1 MQTASIKQLKD
12 ELKTLSPQ
20 ELQELCLTMAKFKK
34 ENKELLTYLVF
45 EAEDEEVFIKAV
57 KQEAD
62 TFFNEL
68 NTTSYFFMKKG
79 IRKILRNLKKY
90 IRYSKKKETEAQ
102 LLLYFC
108 QKMKAQQP
116 PIRNNTVLWNMYTKQ
131 LELLGKAVDKLH
143 EDLQFDFEEELQKLV
158 N

>member
-34 ENKELLTYLVF
+34 ENKELLSYLIF
-45 EAEDEEVFIKAV
+45 EAEDEEAFIASV
-57 KQEAD
+57 KKEAD
-62 TFFNEL
+62 GFFADL

-108 QKMKAQQP
+108 KKMKAQEP
-116 PIRNNTVLWNMYTKQ
+116 PIRNNTVLWNMHTKQ
-131 LELLGKAVDKLH
+131 MELLEKAIEKLH
-143 EDLQFDFEEELQKLV
+143 EDLQFDYQDELQYLKS
-158 N
+158 